1 VIFSVSEAKLDNWAL
16 VGGQMVLL
24 HLLERAA
31 PVLRF
36 SNDADVVVDIRARP
50 RVLEPLVQIVE
61 SAGLEPLVS
70 PDEVLHRWRSASGVI
85 VDIMVPEGLKTPP
98 KVHKYNTMMAP
109 GGTQALRRSVP
120 VRVVSADGTSG
131 VVRRPSILGSI
142 LMKADAWRNDHTPER
157 ERHLRDIALLFN
169 AVTDSELDGM
179 RTELS
184 GKERRRLADTPL
196 MAGSDAEQWR
206 PLGPTSADAYRR
218 YAYLCAS

>member
-1 VIFSVSEAKLDNWAL
+1 MYNCDMM
-16 VGGQMVLL
+16 MV
-24 HLLERAA
+24 
-31 PVLRF
+31 
-36 SNDADVVVDIRARP
+36 
-50 RVLEPLVQIVE
+50 
-61 SAGLEPLVS
+61 
-70 PDEVLHRWRSASGVI
+70 
-85 VDIMVPEGLKTPP
+85 
-98 KVHKYNTMMAP
+98 P

-120 VRVVSADGTSG
+120 VLVVSADGTSG

-179 RTELS
+179 RTELA